1 MNRQIERLTGLVGR
15 LLDVSRISA
24 GRLTLDLEA
33 MDLAEVARD
42 VAGRFPE
49 AESHQITI
57 DAPTAIEGRWDR
69 LRVEQVITNLLSN
82 AVTYGEGRP
91 ITITVRCVGAR
102 AEIVVADQ
110 GIGIA
115 PEALSRIFERFE
127 RAASGRQYGGLGLG
141 LWIVRQ
147 LVEAMDG
154 SIGVE
159 SALGRGSTFTVRLPI

>member
-1 MNRQIERLTGLVGR
+1 L
-15 LLDVSRISA
+15 
-24 GRLTLDLEA
+24 
-33 MDLAEVARD
+33 DLAEVARD

-49 AESHQITI
+49 AQSRQITI
-57 DAPTAIEGRWDR
+57 DAPAAVEGRWDR
-69 LRVEQVITNLLSN
+69 LRVEQIITNLLSN
-82 AVTYGEGRP
+82 AITYGAGRP
-91 ITITVRCVGAR
+91 IALTVRRAGAHG
-102 AEIVVADQ
+102 EIVVRDQ

-154 SIGVE
+154 SIRVE
-159 SALGRGSTFTVRLPI
+159 SSLGNGSTFTVQLPIRAADPP